1 MCFNRFILREVVPT
15 VHESVEQSCFVSPSS
30 DGVPHD
36 RWARLAQDPARAA
49 DMVRGMR
56 SLSSGGLAAT
66 AYPFG
71 RELDKSNIREGEVAI
86 VDVGGGQGHIMGEVR
101 KQNPGLKGRI
111 IVQDLQSVLDAAP
124 DGPPEGVEF
133 MGHDMFKPQPIATAH
148 IYYLRHI
155 VHDWD
160 DDSVTVILDQLTPIM
175 KVRPQTKL
183 LLADLVL
190 PTSNVGMQEAVR
202 DFTMFRIGGLERTEA
217 QWRQLLVKSGLEIRK
232 IWRGTEPEACVEC
245 TLVSAGW
252 DCEAAFQTGFCLR

>member
-1 MCFNRFILREVVPT
+1 
-15 VHESVEQSCFVSPSS
+15 
-30 DGVPHD
+30 
-36 RWARLAQDPARAA
+36 
-49 DMVRGMR
+49 MVRGMR
-56 SLSSGGLAAT
+56 SLSCGGLAAT

-71 RELDKSNIREGEVAI
+71 SELEKLGIREGEVAI

-111 IVQDLQSVLDAAP
+111 VAQDLQSVLDAAP
-124 DGPPEGVEF
+124 DGPPDGVEF
-133 MGHDMFKPQPIATAH
+133 MGHDMFKPQPITTAH

-160 DDSVTVILDQLTPIM
+160 DDSVTVILNQLTPIM
-175 KVRPQTKL
+175 KARPQTKL

-190 PTSNVGMQEAVR
+190 PSCNVGMQEAVR
-202 DFTMFRIGGLERTEA
+202 DFTMFRIGGLERTED

-252 DCEAAFQTGFCLR
+252 DGEAAFQTGFCLR